1 MKRMEDIK
9 YSAGARGKAGMTVPE
24 GFFEQ
29 MQARIEQEVDRY
41 ESQKAL
47 EAGAPAAQSRLNT
60 ESHARG
66 GVVVPMWRRW
76 AVAACAVLVLA
87 VGGVV
92 YHGVTGSEAPVAND
106 MMASVETT
114 TDDSHDVYDA
124 EKIMVESVNDY
135 DLYDLYCDIY

>member
-1 MKRMEDIK
+1 MEDIK
-9 YSAGARGKAGMTVPE
+9 YSAGTRSKAGMTVPE

-41 ESQKAL
+41 ESQKEL
-47 EAGAPAAQSRLNT
+47 EVKASAAPGQHRV
-60 ESHARG
+60 ESHTRG

-92 YHGVTGSEAPVAND
+92 YLGVTGSDVPVATD
-106 MMASVETT
+106 MIAGVEAV
-114 TDDSHDVYDA
+114 TDDSHDIYDA